1 MKTTFAYTVICLA
14 LLTVQPAKAAQSS
27 VTHTKPPYVMG
38 VLPFVPTANIEAIFA
53 PLAAELSR
61 ALGRPVKLRTSP
73 SFDKYMDELKNRTF
87 DIAYIQPFDY
97 VDIAKPKG
105 YLPLASRN
113 DTLSSHIVV
122 KNDSPARSLI
132 DLRGKKLGMPPKVS
146 AVSFLN
152 QLSLKKSGL
161 IPGTDVTMVFL
172 SSHQACLQQMMIGS
186 VDACGVS
193 PAGARLGEQQF
204 RTTFRLVHE
213 SMEIPTPLFVVT
225 QKLPAKDRDTI
236 LKILITTDLAEV
248 RPELRTMFV
257 ESNGKPFRKTTDAE
271 YDIVRKLMKTYDVR

>member
-1 MKTTFAYTVICLA
+1 MKTFFACAAICLT
-14 LLTVQPAKAAQSS
+14 LLTSQPAKAAQSS
-27 VTHTKPPYVMG
+27 KPEPPYIIG
-38 VLPFVPTANIEAIFA
+38 ILPFVPTANIEAIFA

-73 SFDKYMDELKNRTF
+73 SFDKFMDELKNRTF

-97 VDIAKPKG
+97 VDIAKPGG

-113 DTLSSHIVV
+113 DTLSSHIIV
-122 KNDSPARSLI
+122 KNDSPARSLK
-132 DLRGKKLGMPPKVS
+132 DLKGKNLGMPPRVS

-152 QLSLKKSGL
+152 RLSLKKAGL
-161 IPGTDVTMVFL
+161 VPDVDVKMIYL

-204 RTTFRLVHE
+204 RTTFRLIHE
-213 SMEIPTPLFVVT
+213 SMEIPTPLFVVK
-225 QKLPAKDRDTI
+225 QKLPTKDRAAI
-236 LKILITTDLAEV
+236 LKVLITTDLAEV
-248 RPELRTMFV
+248 KPELRSMFI
-257 ESNGKPFRKTTDAE
+257 ESNGKPFRKVADQE
-271 YDIVRKLMKTYDVR
+271 YDVVRKLMRTYGVR

>member
-1 MKTTFAYTVICLA
+1 MATA
-14 LLTVQPAKAAQSS
+14 QPATAAQPAGQP
-27 VTHTKPPYVMG
+27 PPYIMG

-97 VDIAKPKG
+97 VDISKPGG

-122 KNDSPARSLI
+122 KNDSPAKTLK
-132 DLRGKKLGMPPKVS
+132 DLRGKNLGMPPRVS

-152 QLSLKKSGL
+152 RITLKKAGL
-161 IPGTDVTMVFL
+161 IPETDVKMVFL
-172 SSHQACLQQMMIGS
+172 SSHQACLQQLMIGA

-204 RTTFRLVHE
+204 KTTFRLIHE
-213 SMEIPTPLFVVT
+213 SMEIPTPLFVV
-225 QKLPAKDRDTI
+225 KKELPAKDRDTI
-236 LKILITTDLAEV
+236 LHVLTSTDLATV
-248 RPELRTMFV
+248 KPELRSMFV
-257 ESNGKPFRKTTDAE
+257 ESNGKPFKKVTDGE
-271 YDIVRKLMKTYDVR
+271 YDVIRRLMKSYGIK